1 MKRRDFLKAGVGG
14 ALALWGLAEKV
25 QEQTVLAAAGR
36 EQMPAGRKIDIH
48 AHAILP
54 CFVQGLK
61 KLGIDPAAEEGY
73 PLPSWSEEA
82 HLEFMRQANIDFTV
96 LSPATPHIYNGDE
109 KLSCEV
115 AREINEETAALC
127 RKYPDKFGFVA
138 ALPFPSI
145 AGSLAEISYAM
156 DKLGALGVKV
166 PSNAGGI
173 YLGDARWEKIFAEL
187 NRRKALV
194 ITHPSPARELPRK
207 GTVTGQ
213 VMALFEY
220 PADTTRAMINLL
232 ASGML
237 ERYPQVRLVVPHCG
251 SFLPYMKQRAKAM
264 FAMLAGMKMMQPV
277 DMEAG
282 MKQLYYDLAGDP
294 LPEAMD
300 MLLKITDESHLLYGS
315 DFPYVPA
322 KVLLGKKNGLD
333 DELASRHWLAKVY
346 CQNSQELIFLSY

>member
-1 MKRRDFLKAGVGG
+1 MKRRDFLKAGIGG
-14 ALALWGLAEKV
+14 AFALWGLGDAMQEK
-25 QEQTVLAAAGR
+25 TAMAAGR
-36 EQMPAGRKIDIH
+36 EALPAGRKIDVH

-54 CFVQGLK
+54 SFVQGLK
-61 KLGIDPAAEEGY
+61 KLGIDAAAEEGY
-73 PLPSWSEEA
+73 PLPAWSEEA
-82 HLEFMRQANIDFTV
+82 HLAFMQQARIDYTV

-138 ALPFPSI
+138 ALPFPSSE
-145 AGSLAEISYAM
+145 GSIAEIRYAM

-173 YLGDARWEKIFAEL
+173 YLGDARWEAIFAEL
-187 NRRKALV
+187 NRRQAL
-194 ITHPSPARELPRK
+194 IILHPSPARELPRK

-220 PADTTRAMINLL
+220 PADTTRAVVNLL

-237 ERYPQVRLVVPHCG
+237 ERYPKVRLVVPHCG

-264 FAMLAGMKMMQPV
+264 FAMLAGMQMMKPV

-294 LPEAMD
+294 MTEAMD
-300 MLLKITDESHLLYGS
+300 MLLKITDEGHLLYGS

-322 KVLLGKKNGLD
+322 KALLGKKAALD
-333 DELASRHWLAKVY
+333 NELANRQWLAKIY
-346 CQNSQELIFLSY
+346 CQNSQELIFS

>member
-1 MKRRDFLKAGVGG
+1 MKAGIGG
-14 ALALWGLAEKV
+14 AFTLWGITNALQEEKA
-25 QEQTVLAAAGR
+25 LAAKGR
-36 EQMPAGRKIDIH
+36 EPLPQGRKVDMH

-54 CFVQGLK
+54 SFVQGLK
-61 KLGIDPAAEEGY
+61 KLGIDAAAEEGY
-73 PLPSWSEEA
+73 PLPSWSETA
-82 HLEFMRQANIDFTV
+82 HLDFMRQAGIDYTV
-96 LSPATPHIYNGDE
+96 LSLATPHIYNGDE

-138 ALPFPSI
+138 ALPFPSSDGCI
-145 AGSLAEISYAM
+145 AEINYAM

-166 PSNAGGI
+166 PSNASGI
-173 YLGDARWEKIFAEL
+173 YLGDARWERIFAEL
-187 NRRKALV
+187 NRRRAL
-194 ITHPSPARELPRK
+194 IIMHPSPARELPRQ

-220 PADTTRAMINLL
+220 PADTTRAVVNLL

-264 FAMLAGMKMMQPV
+264 FAMLAGMQMMKPV

-294 LPEAMD
+294 MPEAMD

-322 KVLLGKKNGLD
+322 KALLAKKNGLD
-333 DELASRHWLAKVY
+333 DELAKRHWLAKIY
-346 CQNSQELIFLSY
+346 CQNSQELIFS

>member
-1 MKRRDFLKAGVGG
+1 MKRRDFLKAGIGG
-14 ALALWGLAEKV
+14 AFALWGLAGAV
-25 QEQTVLAAAGR
+25 QKERAWAAKGR
-36 EQMPAGRKIDIH
+36 ESLPRGRKIDIH

-54 CFVQGLK
+54 SFVQGLK
-61 KLGIDPAAEEGY
+61 KLGIDAAAEEGY

-82 HLEFMRQANIDFTV
+82 HLDFMRQAHIDYTV

-109 KLSCEV
+109 RLSCEV

-127 RKYPDKFGFVA
+127 RKYPEKFGFVA

-145 AGSLAEISYAM
+145 EGSIAEISYAM

-173 YLGDARWEKIFAEL
+173 YLGDVRWEKIFAEL

-194 ITHPSPARELPRK
+194 ILHPSPARELPRK

-220 PADTTRAMINLL
+220 PADTTRAVVNLL

-264 FAMLAGMKMMQPV
+264 FAMLAGMQMMQPV

-282 MKQLYYDLAGDP
+282 MQQLYYDLAGDP

-300 MLLKITDESHLLYGS
+300 MLLKITDVSHLLYGS

-322 KVLLGKKNGLD
+322 KVLLGKKTGLD
-333 DELASRHWLAKVY
+333 EELAQREWLDKIY
-346 CQNSQELIFLSY
+346 CQNSQELINL

>member
-138 ALPFPSI
+138 ALSFPSI

-220 PADTTRAMINLL
+220 PADTTRAMVNLL

-322 KVLLGKKNGLD
+322 NVLLGKKNGLD

>member
-1 MKRRDFLKAGVGG
+1 M
-14 ALALWGLAEKV
+14 
-25 QEQTVLAAAGR
+25 
-36 EQMPAGRKIDIH
+36 
-48 AHAILP
+48 
-54 CFVQGLK
+54 
-61 KLGIDPAAEEGY
+61 
-73 PLPSWSEEA
+73 
-82 HLEFMRQANIDFTV
+82 
-96 LSPATPHIYNGDE
+96 SPATPHIYNGDE
-109 KLSCEV
+109 RLSCEV

-127 RKYPDKFGFVA
+127 RKYPEKFGFVA

-145 AGSLAEISYAM
+145 EGSIAEISYAM

-194 ITHPSPARELPRK
+194 ILHPSPARELPRK

-220 PADTTRAMINLL
+220 PADTTRSVVNLL

-237 ERYPQVRLVVPHCG
+237 ERYPHIRLVVPHCG

-264 FAMLAGMKMMQPV
+264 FAMLAGMQMMQPV

-282 MKQLYYDLAGDP
+282 MQQLYYDLAGDP

-300 MLLKITDESHLLYGS
+300 MLLKITDVSHLLYGS

-322 KVLLGKKNGLD
+322 KVLLGKKTGLD
-333 DELASRHWLAKVY
+333 EELAQREWLDKIY
-346 CQNSQELIFLSY
+346 CQNSQELINL

>member
-1 MKRRDFLKAGVGG
+1 MKRRDFLKAGIGG
-14 ALALWGLAEKV
+14 AFTLWGITNALQEEKA
-25 QEQTVLAAAGR
+25 LAAKGR
-36 EQMPAGRKIDIH
+36 EPLPQGRKVDMH

-54 CFVQGLK
+54 SFVQGLK
-61 KLGIDPAAEEGY
+61 KLGIDAAAEEGY
-73 PLPSWSEEA
+73 PLPSWSESA
-82 HLEFMRQANIDFTV
+82 HLDFMRQAGIDYTV

-145 AGSLAEISYAM
+145 DGSIAEITYAM

-166 PSNAGGI
+166 PSNASGI
-173 YLGDARWEKIFAEL
+173 YLGDARWERIFAEL
-187 NRRKALV
+187 NRRRAL
-194 ITHPSPARELPRK
+194 IIMHPSPARELPRQ

-220 PADTTRAMINLL
+220 PADTTRAVVNLL

-264 FAMLAGMKMMQPV
+264 FAMLAGMQMMKPV

-294 LPEAMD
+294 MPEAMD

-322 KVLLGKKNGLD
+322 KALLAKKNGLD
-333 DELASRHWLAKVY
+333 DELAKRHWLAKIY
-346 CQNSQELIFLSY
+346 CQNSQELIFS

>member
-1 MKRRDFLKAGVGG
+1 MKRRDFLKAGIGG
-14 ALALWGLAEKV
+14 AFALWGLGDAMQEK
-25 QEQTVLAAAGR
+25 TAMAAGR
-36 EQMPAGRKIDIH
+36 EALPAGRKIDVH

-54 CFVQGLK
+54 SFVQGLK
-61 KLGIDPAAEEGY
+61 KLGIDAAAEEGY
-73 PLPSWSEEA
+73 PLPAWSEEA
-82 HLEFMRQANIDFTV
+82 HLEFMRQAQIDYTV

-127 RKYPDKFGFVA
+127 CKYPDKFGFAA
-138 ALPFPSI
+138 ALPFPSSE
-145 AGSLAEISYAM
+145 GSIAEIRYAM

-173 YLGDARWEKIFAEL
+173 YLGDARWEAVFAEL
-187 NRRKALV
+187 NRRQAL
-194 ITHPSPARELPRK
+194 IILHPSPARELPRK

-220 PADTTRAMINLL
+220 PADTTRAVVNLL

-237 ERYPQVRLVVPHCG
+237 ERYPKVRLVVPHCG

-264 FAMLAGMKMMQPV
+264 FAMLAGMQMMKPV

-294 LPEAMD
+294 MPEAMD
-300 MLLKITDESHLLYGS
+300 MLLKITDEGHLLYGS

-322 KVLLGKKNGLD
+322 KALLGKKDALD
-333 DELASRHWLAKVY
+333 NELANRQWLAKIY
-346 CQNSQELIFLSY
+346 CQNSQELIFS

>member
-1 MKRRDFLKAGVGG
+1 MKRRDFLKAGIGG
-14 ALALWGLAEKV
+14 AFALWGLGDAMQEK
-25 QEQTVLAAAGR
+25 TAMAAGR
-36 EQMPAGRKIDIH
+36 EALPAGRKIDVH

-54 CFVQGLK
+54 SFVQGLK
-61 KLGIDPAAEEGY
+61 KLGIDAAAEEGY
-73 PLPSWSEEA
+73 PLPAWSEEA
-82 HLEFMRQANIDFTV
+82 HLEFMRQAQIDYTV

-138 ALPFPSI
+138 ALPFPSSE
-145 AGSLAEISYAM
+145 GSIAEIRYAM

-173 YLGDARWEKIFAEL
+173 YLGDARWEAVFAEL
-187 NRRKALV
+187 NRRQAL
-194 ITHPSPARELPRK
+194 IILHPSPARELPRK

-220 PADTTRAMINLL
+220 PADTTRAVVNLL

-237 ERYPQVRLVVPHCG
+237 ERYPKVRLVVPHCG

-264 FAMLAGMKMMQPV
+264 FAMLAGMQMMKPV
-277 DMEAG
+277 DIA
-282 MKQLYYDLAGDP
+282 
-294 LPEAMD
+294 
-300 MLLKITDESHLLYGS
+300 H
-315 DFPYVPA
+315 V
-322 KVLLGKKNGLD
+322 
-333 DELASRHWLAKVY
+333 R
-346 CQNSQELIFLSY
+346 